1 MTIPYTDSDKSKKGQ
16 IVDMFNN
23 IAPKYDFLNH
33 ILSLNIDKIWRKK
46 AIKEIKKNSPRTIL
60 DIATGTG
67 DFAILSAKKIPQA
80 EKIVGID
87 ISENMLQYGNEK
99 IAKLGLQDK
108 ISLLVSDSESMP
120 FENNSFDAITVG
132 FGVRNFEN
140 LEKGLSEIYRVLK
153 PGCTAVILEFSMPQH
168 FPIKQL
174 YTFYFKHILPT
185 IGKIFSKD
193 YDAYYYLFQSV
204 QEFPYGQKFVELTK
218 ETGFQNTKIQ
228 ALSFGIASLYIC
240 TK

>member
-33 ILSLNIDKIWRKK
+33 ILSLNIDKIWRRK

-67 DFAILSAKKIPQA
+67 DFAILSAKKIPQT

-99 IAKLGLQDK
+99 IAKLGLQNK
-108 ISLLVSDSESMP
+108 ISLIVGDSESMP
-120 FENNSFDAITVG
+120 FEDNSFDAITVG

-153 PGCTAVILEFSMPQH
+153 PSCTAAILEFSMPQH

-204 QEFPYGQKFVELTK
+204 QEFPYGQKFVELTQK
-218 ETGFQNTKIQ
+218 AGFQNTKVRS
-228 ALSFGIASLYIC
+228 LSFGIASLYIC